1 MMDMIYDNEDNN
13 RGQEIGRCGK
23 SAKARRCEG
32 VKGAEGAKG
41 AKGEKGVKRKRASS
55 GESSA
60 RGVEQVT
67 VEQEKEICYA
77 IKEIAEKRK
86 SG

>member
-1 MMDMIYDNEDNN
+1 M
-13 RGQEIGRCGK
+13 
-23 SAKARRCEG
+23 AKD
-32 VKGAEGAKG
+32 AKG
-41 AKGEKGVKRKRASS
+41 AKGAKRKRASS

-60 RGVEQVT
+60 RVVEQVT
-67 VEQEKEICYA
+67 VEQEKEICHA